1 MDNNHEKSR
10 VNSLLPE
17 FLKGTSTGIVKFLK
31 EYYENEYDKEFFK
44 SRAEN
49 EEYVDVAS
57 SLISGIT
64 ENRDLDRV
72 SEATFIEELS
82 QTVAKNI
89 PASSV
94 VTRKFLIKRLVDYY
108 DARGNIQMIDA
119 FFKLFFN
126 KNVTLFEPWTRV
138 LIPSSG
144 GYNENLF
151 VRTFNNTGNDAKAAV
166 TKRISQKTVGGSI
179 IAEALVSSVTTETY
193 DETITTFNL
202 QKNTLIG
209 NFLPNLDIQYEDDS
223 GATVLLGKPYRTLKS
238 FNIIHGGS
246 SYSVGDLVFI
256 PEFLDATFYARVDSV
271 DNGKVTKLRIISYGS
286 GNTADSNVSPA
297 LRDFMDASSTD
308 MMHYYETCLGTDGN
322 GSISKKVDVVIISNA
337 SNSMFNGTYFKR
349 IVEGQTRY
357 IHNQHYNQH
366 YIFFD
371 TATNKWSLVNN
382 SQIIDT
388 LPTAITESDGFWSAV
403 DSPGN
408 DWESPLDSPG
418 DDYLVGSTYEEKR
431 IIDPLLPAGLKIT
444 LNFDLL
450 IDEGGRY
457 RDEKGRLSDD
467 IVLQDSNF
475 FQKFSYE
482 LATDQEFSK
491 YKSFYVELLHPA
503 GEKPFHNTEK
513 TLPTQKLVVSN
524 EAFAPLNFVPVSL
537 IADSDDSPPAL
548 QRINIPGV
556 VFITNQ
562 TYFNVD
568 DIGLDSPPAVDKTY
582 IKEDYLNTTL
592 KITY

>member
-1 MDNNHEKSR
+1 M
-10 VNSLLPE
+10 SL
-17 FLKGTSTGIVKFLK
+17 
-31 EYYENEYDKEFFK
+31 
-44 SRAEN
+44 
-49 EEYVDVAS
+49 
-57 SLISGIT
+57 
-64 ENRDLDRV
+64 
-72 SEATFIEELS
+72 
-82 QTVAKNI
+82 
-89 PASSV
+89 
-94 VTRKFLIKRLVDYY
+94 
-108 DARGNIQMIDA
+108 
-119 FFKLFFN
+119 
-126 KNVTLFEPWTRV
+126 
-138 LIPSSG
+138 
-144 GYNENLF
+144 
-151 VRTFNNTGNDAKAAV
+151 
-166 TKRISQKTVGGSI
+166 
-179 IAEALVSSVTTETY
+179 
-193 DETITTFNL
+193 
-202 QKNTLIG
+202 
-209 NFLPNLDIQYEDDS
+209 
-223 GATVLLGKPYRTLKS
+223 
-238 FNIIHGGS
+238 
-246 SYSVGDLVFI
+246 
-256 PEFLDATFYARVDSV
+256 
-271 DNGKVTKLRIISYGS
+271 
-286 GNTADSNVSPA
+286 A

-322 GSISKKVDVVIISNA
+322 GSISKKTDVVIISNA
-337 SNSMFNGTYFKR
+337 SNSIFNGTYFKR

-357 IHNQHYNQH
+357 VTGGAGR
-366 YIFFD
+366 YIFFN
-371 TATNKWSLVNN
+371 TATNKWSLQNGA
-382 SQIIDT
+382 SIIDT
-388 LPTAITESDGFWSAV
+388 LPTAVTESDGFWSAY

-408 DWESPLDSPG
+408 DWESNF
-418 DDYLVGSTYEEKR
+418 LVGSTYEEKR
-431 IIDPLLPAGLKIT
+431 ILDPLLPAGLKIT

-513 TLPTQKLVVSN
+513 TLPTQKLEVSN

-537 IADSDDSPPAL
+537 IADGDDDSPPAL